1 MLAVKV
7 PFFEGRRYMDIDVTM
22 KIDRDAM
29 MSKSEKSRTIAKGW
43 VEVENCIKF
52 PVFVRTYIDKETQEE
67 KMFVS
72 MPQRKGVK
80 GYSSIISFEN
90 KEAREE
96 IEDVVLKTVLKQA
109 FKSFEKV
116 SILETK
122 ITLLPEDTKN
132 RQVKI
137 KGITS
142 IRLEGGIR
150 IQSILIKEGKNGLFV
165 EMPQY
170 FSEGSYH
177 DTVYGT
183 SEAMRDELSG
193 KILEAYKKQM
203 ELQLH
208 PELAEKKTEEEN
220 LEAEQKR
227 PEIPVEE
234 VKREKQPENPDVPES
249 GTEKELVSKQESK
262 TVTEPENA
270 NEQNAAEEIKEEPV
284 LSWDDRFVAVFAE
297 RNKEEVLALL
307 AELRGAPGII
317 SSEKTDDIL
326 IMEQA
331 EYSINEKTSILLIFD
346 NTYEKDREIK
356 EGTDIRQEITVV
368 LKEKD
373 KKPGMLPV
381 IKLSSHN
388 LEDAEA
394 RYKEAVRSWQTLTH
408 QNIAPDIEPV
418 LNSQQ
423 QPAGEPKSEMK
434 EEIEESIDEEPES
447 AEEVKTVEETEQEK
461 EQNVPES
468 GTQQEINVA
477 VDKEEVTGQKE
488 TGQTEVKEDVAIQED
503 AEEKMINEA
512 AVKEFLSAYLSSDN
526 ESMLAAISHAKL
538 TLGSKNFSRNYNT
551 LAFQEVSFE
560 DGKNKISVRFHNGYA
575 PEQTAASVDSKR
587 QLIEAVIYE
596 NGDAKAIRTLA
607 EKKTISSKRAASNY
621 DEMKSD
627 WMQLTHQDTI
637 TFDPSIVIEKQK
649 LKAPKM

>member
-1 MLAVKV
+1 
-7 PFFEGRRYMDIDVTM
+7 
-22 KIDRDAM
+22 
-29 MSKSEKSRTIAKGW
+29 
-43 VEVENCIKF
+43 
-52 PVFVRTYIDKETQEE
+52 
-67 KMFVS
+67 
-72 MPQRKGVK
+72 
-80 GYSSIISFEN
+80 
-90 KEAREE
+90 
-96 IEDVVLKTVLKQA
+96 
-109 FKSFEKV
+109 
-116 SILETK
+116 
-122 ITLLPEDTKN
+122 
-132 RQVKI
+132 
-137 KGITS
+137 
-142 IRLEGGIR
+142 
-150 IQSILIKEGKNGLFV
+150 
-165 EMPQY
+165 
-170 FSEGSYH
+170 
-177 DTVYGT
+177 
-183 SEAMRDELSG
+183 MRDELSG

-208 PELAEKKTEEEN
+208 PEQVEKETKEEN

-227 PEIPVEE
+227 AEITAEE
-234 VKREKQPENPDVPES
+234 VKPEQQPENPDVPES
-249 GTEKELVSKQESK
+249 GTEKKSIEKSEIE
-262 TVTEPENA
+262 TVK
-270 NEQNAAEEIKEEPV
+270 EEMKEEPV
-284 LSWDDRFVAVFAE
+284 LSWDDRFVAAFAE

-356 EGTDIRQEITVV
+356 EETDIRQEITVV

-381 IKLSSHN
+381 VKLSSHN

-408 QNIAPDIEPV
+408 QTIAPDIEPV

-423 QPAGEPKSEMK
+423 QPAGELKSEMK

-512 AVKEFLSAYLSSDN
+512 AVKEFLSAYLSSNN

-607 EKKTISSKRAASNY
+607 EKKTISSKKAASNY

>member
-1 MLAVKV
+1 M
-7 PFFEGRRYMDIDVTM
+7 EGRRYMDIDVTL

-52 PVFVRTYIDKETQEE
+52 PVFVRTYMDKETQEE

-80 GYSSIISFEN
+80 GYSNIISFEN
-90 KEAREE
+90 KETREE

-137 KGITS
+137 KGIAS
-142 IRLEGGIR
+142 IKLEGGIR

-193 KILEAYKKQM
+193 KILEAYKKQI

-208 PELAEKKTEEEN
+208 PELAEKETKEEN

-249 GTEKELVSKQESK
+249 GTEKELVSKQESE
-262 TVTEPENA
+262 TVTESENA
-270 NEQNAAEEIKEEPV
+270 NEQDAAEEIKEEPV
-284 LSWDDRFVAVFAE
+284 LSWEDRFVAAFAE

-307 AELRGAPGII
+307 AELRGAPRII

-368 LKEKD
+368 LKEKG

-447 AEEVKTVEETEQEK
+447 AEKVKTVEETEQEK

-512 AVKEFLSAYLSSDN
+512 AVKEFLSAYLSGDN

>member
-1 MLAVKV
+1 M
-7 PFFEGRRYMDIDVTM
+7 
-22 KIDRDAM
+22 
-29 MSKSEKSRTIAKGW
+29 
-43 VEVENCIKF
+43 
-52 PVFVRTYIDKETQEE
+52 
-67 KMFVS
+67 
-72 MPQRKGVK
+72 
-80 GYSSIISFEN
+80 
-90 KEAREE
+90 
-96 IEDVVLKTVLKQA
+96 KQA

-137 KGITS
+137 KGIAS
-142 IRLEGGIR
+142 IKLEGGIR

-193 KILEAYKKQM
+193 KILEAYKKQI

-208 PELAEKKTEEEN
+208 PELAEKETKEEN

-227 PEIPVEE
+227 PEISVEE
-234 VKREKQPENPDVPES
+234 VKREKQTENPDVPES
-249 GTEKELVSKQESK
+249 GTEKELVSKQESE
-262 TVTEPENA
+262 TVTESENA
-270 NEQNAAEEIKEEPV
+270 NEQDAAEEIKEEPV
-284 LSWDDRFVAVFAE
+284 LSWEDRFVAVFAE

-307 AELRGAPGII
+307 AELRGAPRII
-317 SSEKTDDIL
+317 SSEQTDDIL

-368 LKEKD
+368 LKEKG

-394 RYKEAVRSWQTLTH
+394 RYKETVRSWQTLTH

-447 AEEVKTVEETEQEK
+447 VEEVKTVEETEQEK

-488 TGQTEVKEDVAIQED
+488 TGQTEVKED

>member
-1 MLAVKV
+1 
-7 PFFEGRRYMDIDVTM
+7 MDIDVTL

-72 MPQRKGVK
+72 MPQRKGAK

-90 KEAREE
+90 KEVREE
-96 IEDVVLKTVLKQA
+96 IEDVVLKTVLKQGL
-109 FKSFEKV
+109 KSFEKV
-116 SILETK
+116 SILETQ

-137 KGITS
+137 KGIAS
-142 IRLEGGIR
+142 IKLESGIR

-208 PELAEKKTEEEN
+208 PEQVEKETKEEN

-227 PEIPVEE
+227 AEITAEE
-234 VKREKQPENPDVPES
+234 VKPEQQPENPDVPES
-249 GTEKELVSKQESK
+249 GTEKKSIEKSEIE
-262 TVTEPENA
+262 TVK
-270 NEQNAAEEIKEEPV
+270 EEMKEEPV
-284 LSWDDRFVAVFAE
+284 LSWDDRFVAAFAE

-356 EGTDIRQEITVV
+356 EETDIRQEITVV

-381 IKLSSHN
+381 VKLSSHN

-408 QNIAPDIEPV
+408 QTIAPDIEPV

-423 QPAGEPKSEMK
+423 QPAGELKSEMK

-512 AVKEFLSAYLSSDN
+512 AVKEFLSAYLSSNN

>member
-1 MLAVKV
+1 
-7 PFFEGRRYMDIDVTM
+7 MDIDVTL
-22 KIDRDAM
+22 KVDNEAL
-29 MSKSEKSRTIAKGW
+29 MSKSKKSRTVATGW
-43 VEVENCIKF
+43 VEVMNCIKF

-72 MPQRKGVK
+72 MPQRKGAK
-80 GYSSIISFEN
+80 GYSNIISFEN
-90 KEAREE
+90 KEVREE
-96 IEDVVLKTVLKQA
+96 IEDVVLKTVLKQEL
-109 FKSFEKV
+109 KSFEKV
-116 SILETK
+116 SILETQ

-137 KGITS
+137 KGIAS
-142 IRLEGGIR
+142 IKLESGIR

-193 KILEAYKKQM
+193 KILEAYKKQI

-208 PELAEKKTEEEN
+208 PEQVEKETKEEN

-227 PEIPVEE
+227 AEIPAEE
-234 VKREKQPENPDVPES
+234 VQPEQQTENPDVPES
-249 GTEKELVSKQESK
+249 GTEKKSIEKPEIE
-262 TVTEPENA
+262 TVK
-270 NEQNAAEEIKEEPV
+270 EEMKEEPV
-284 LSWDDRFVAVFAE
+284 LSWDDRFVAAFAE

-307 AELRGAPGII
+307 TELRGAPGII

-381 IKLSSHN
+381 VKLSSHN

-408 QNIAPDIEPV
+408 QTIAPDIEPV

-423 QPAGEPKSEMK
+423 QPAGELKSEMK

-468 GTQQEINVA
+468 GTQHEINVA
-477 VDKEEVTGQKE
+477 VDKEEVIGQKE
-488 TGQTEVKEDVAIQED
+488 TGQI
-503 AEEKMINEA
+503 EEKMINEA
-512 AVKEFLSAYLSSDN
+512 AVKEFLSAYLSGDN
-526 ESMLAAISHAKL
+526 EKMLAAISHARL

-637 TFDPSIVIEKQK
+637 TFDSTIAIEKQK

>member
-1 MLAVKV
+1 
-7 PFFEGRRYMDIDVTM
+7 MDIDVTM

-52 PVFVRTYIDKETQEE
+52 PVFVRTYMDKETQEE

-96 IEDVVLKTVLKQA
+96 IEGVVLKTVQKQA

-137 KGITS
+137 KGIAS
-142 IRLEGGIR
+142 IKLEGGIR
-150 IQSILIKEGKNGLFV
+150 IQSILIKEGRNGLFV

-208 PELAEKKTEEEN
+208 LEQVEKETKEEN

-227 PEIPVEE
+227 AEIPAEE
-234 VKREKQPENPDVPES
+234 VKPEQQTENPDVPES
-249 GTEKELVSKQESK
+249 GTEKKSIEKPEIE
-262 TVTEPENA
+262 TVK
-270 NEQNAAEEIKEEPV
+270 EEMKEEPV
-284 LSWDDRFVAVFAE
+284 LSWDDRFVAAFAE

-381 IKLSSHN
+381 VKLSSHN

-408 QNIAPDIEPV
+408 QTIAPDIEPV

-423 QPAGEPKSEMK
+423 QPAGELKSEMK

-477 VDKEEVTGQKE
+477 VDKEEVTGQRE
-488 TGQTEVKEDVAIQED
+488 TGQIEEKEDVAIQEA

-512 AVKEFLSAYLSSDN
+512 AVKEFLSAYLSGDN
-526 ESMLAAISHAKL
+526 EKMLAAISHARL

-621 DEMKSD
+621 DEMRSD

-637 TFDPSIVIEKQK
+637 TFDPSIAIEKQK

>member
-7 PFFEGRRYMDIDVTM
+7 PFLEGRRYMDIDVTM

-52 PVFVRTYIDKETQEE
+52 PVFVRTYMDKETQEE

-80 GYSSIISFEN
+80 GYSNIISFEN
-90 KEAREE
+90 KEIREE
-96 IEDVVLKTVLKQA
+96 IEDVVLKTVSKQA

-137 KGITS
+137 KGIAS
-142 IRLEGGIR
+142 IKLEGGIR
-150 IQSILIKEGKNGLFV
+150 IQSILIKEGRNGLFV

-193 KILEAYKKQM
+193 KILEAYKKQI

-208 PELAEKKTEEEN
+208 PELAEKETKEEN

-234 VKREKQPENPDVPES
+234 VKREKQPENLDVPES
-249 GTEKELVSKQESK
+249 GTEKELVSKQESE

-270 NEQNAAEEIKEEPV
+270 NEQDAAEEMKEEPV
-284 LSWDDRFVAVFAE
+284 LSWDDRFVAAFAE

-331 EYSINEKTSILLIFD
+331 EYSINEKNSILLIFD

-381 IKLSSHN
+381 VKLSSHN

-408 QNIAPDIEPV
+408 QTIAPDIEPV

-423 QPAGEPKSEMK
+423 QPAGELKSEMK

-447 AEEVKTVEETEQEK
+447 AEETEQDK
-461 EQNVPES
+461 EQNADVPES
-468 GTQQEINVA
+468 GTQHEINVA
-477 VDKEEVTGQKE
+477 IDKEEVTGQRE
-488 TGQTEVKEDVAIQED
+488 TGQIEEKEDVAIQEA

-512 AVKEFLSAYLSSDN
+512 AVKEFLSAYLSGDN
-526 ESMLAAISHAKL
+526 EKMLAAISHARL

-637 TFDPSIVIEKQK
+637 TFDPSIAIEKQK

>member
-1 MLAVKV
+1 
-7 PFFEGRRYMDIDVTM
+7 MDINVTL
-22 KIDRDAM
+22 KVDNEAM
-29 MSKSEKSRTIAKGW
+29 MSKSKKSRTVATGW
-43 VEVENCIKF
+43 VEVMNCIKF
-52 PVFVRTYIDKETQEE
+52 PVFVRTYLDKETQEE
-67 KMFVS
+67 KAFVS
-72 MPQRKGVK
+72 MPQRKGTK
-80 GYSSIISFEN
+80 GYTNIISFED
-90 KEAREE
+90 KKIREE
-96 IEDVVLKTVLKQA
+96 VEEAVLRNVLKQA
-109 FKSFEKV
+109 VKAFDVIPIKD
-116 SILETK
+116 TK
-122 ITLLPEDTKN
+122 ITLLPEDSRN

-137 KGITS
+137 RGIAS

-183 SEAMRDELSG
+183 SEAMRDELSE

-249 GTEKELVSKQESK
+249 GTEKELVSKQESE
-262 TVTEPENA
+262 TVTESENA
-270 NEQNAAEEIKEEPV
+270 NEQDAAEEIKEEPV
-284 LSWDDRFVAVFAE
+284 LSWEDRFVAVFAE

-307 AELRGAPGII
+307 AELRGAPRII

-368 LKEKD
+368 LKEKG

-637 TFDPSIVIEKQK
+637 TFDSSIVIEKQK

>member
-1 MLAVKV
+1 
-7 PFFEGRRYMDIDVTM
+7 MDIDVTM

-80 GYSSIISFEN
+80 GYSNIISFEN
-90 KEAREE
+90 KETREE

-137 KGITS
+137 KGIAS
-142 IRLEGGIR
+142 IKLEGGIR

-208 PELAEKKTEEEN
+208 PELAEKETKEEN

-249 GTEKELVSKQESK
+249 GTEKELVSKQESE
-262 TVTEPENA
+262 TVTESENA
-270 NEQNAAEEIKEEPV
+270 NEQDAAEEIKEESV
-284 LSWDDRFVAVFAE
+284 LSWEDRFVAAFAE

-307 AELRGAPGII
+307 AELRGSPRII

-368 LKEKD
+368 LKEKG

-447 AEEVKTVEETEQEK
+447 AEEVK
-461 EQNVPES
+461 
-468 GTQQEINVA
+468 
-477 VDKEEVTGQKE
+477 
-488 TGQTEVKEDVAIQED
+488 ED

>member
-1 MLAVKV
+1 
-7 PFFEGRRYMDIDVTM
+7 MDIDVTM

-52 PVFVRTYIDKETQEE
+52 PVFVRTYMDKETQEE

-80 GYSSIISFEN
+80 GYSNIISFEN
-90 KEAREE
+90 KETREE
-96 IEDVVLKTVLKQA
+96 IEDVVLKTVSKQA

-137 KGITS
+137 KGIAS
-142 IRLEGGIR
+142 IKLEGGIR

-208 PELAEKKTEEEN
+208 PEQVEKETKEEN

-227 PEIPVEE
+227 AEIPAEE
-234 VKREKQPENPDVPES
+234 VKPEQQTENPDVPES
-249 GTEKELVSKQESK
+249 GTEKELVSKQESE

-270 NEQNAAEEIKEEPV
+270 NEQDAAEEIKEEPV
-284 LSWDDRFVAVFAE
+284 LSWEDRFVAAFAE

-381 IKLSSHN
+381 VKLSSHN

-408 QNIAPDIEPV
+408 QTIAPDIEPV

-423 QPAGEPKSEMK
+423 QPAGDLKSEMK

-488 TGQTEVKEDVAIQED
+488 TGQIEEKEDVAIQEA

-512 AVKEFLSAYLSSDN
+512 AVKEFLSAYLSGDN
-526 ESMLAAISHAKL
+526 EKMLTAISHARL

-637 TFDPSIVIEKQK
+637 TFDPSIAIEKQK

>member
-1 MLAVKV
+1 M
-7 PFFEGRRYMDIDVTM
+7 EGRRYMDIDVTM

-52 PVFVRTYIDKETQEE
+52 PVFVRTYMDKETQEE

-72 MPQRKGVK
+72 MPQRKGAK

-90 KEAREE
+90 KEVREE
-96 IEDVVLKTVLKQA
+96 IEDVVLKTVLKQGL
-109 FKSFEKV
+109 KSFEKV
-116 SILETK
+116 SILETQ

-137 KGITS
+137 KGIAS
-142 IRLEGGIR
+142 IKLESGIR

-208 PELAEKKTEEEN
+208 PEQVEKETKEEN

-227 PEIPVEE
+227 AEITAEE
-234 VKREKQPENPDVPES
+234 VKPEQQPENPDVPES
-249 GTEKELVSKQESK
+249 GTEKKSIEKSEIE
-262 TVTEPENA
+262 TVK
-270 NEQNAAEEIKEEPV
+270 EEMKEEPV
-284 LSWDDRFVAVFAE
+284 LSWDDRFVAAFAE

-356 EGTDIRQEITVV
+356 EETDIRQEITVV

-381 IKLSSHN
+381 VKLSSHN

-408 QNIAPDIEPV
+408 QTIAPDIEPV

-423 QPAGEPKSEMK
+423 QPAGELKSEMK

-512 AVKEFLSAYLSSDN
+512 AVKEFLSAYLSSNN

-607 EKKTISSKRAASNY
+607 EKKTISSKKAASNY

>member
-1 MLAVKV
+1 M
-7 PFFEGRRYMDIDVTM
+7 EGRRYMDIDVTM

-52 PVFVRTYIDKETQEE
+52 PVFVRTYMDKETQEE

-80 GYSSIISFEN
+80 GYSNIISFEN
-90 KEAREE
+90 KETREE

-137 KGITS
+137 KGIAS
-142 IRLEGGIR
+142 IKLEGGIR

-193 KILEAYKKQM
+193 KILEAYKKQI

-208 PELAEKKTEEEN
+208 PELVEKETKEEN

-249 GTEKELVSKQESK
+249 GTEKELVSKQESE
-262 TVTEPENA
+262 TVTESENA
-270 NEQNAAEEIKEEPV
+270 NEQDAAEEIKEEPV
-284 LSWDDRFVAVFAE
+284 LSWEDRFVAAFAE

-331 EYSINEKTSILLIFD
+331 EYLINEKTSILLIFD

-381 IKLSSHN
+381 VKLSSHN

-408 QNIAPDIEPV
+408 QTIAPDIEPV

-423 QPAGEPKSEMK
+423 QPAGELKSEMK

-477 VDKEEVTGQKE
+477 VDKEEVTGQRE
-488 TGQTEVKEDVAIQED
+488 TGQIEEKEDVAIQEA

-512 AVKEFLSAYLSSDN
+512 AVKEFLSAYLSGDN
-526 ESMLAAISHAKL
+526 EKMLAAISHARL

-637 TFDPSIVIEKQK
+637 TFDPSIAIEKQK

>member
-1 MLAVKV
+1 
-7 PFFEGRRYMDIDVTM
+7 MDIDVTM

-52 PVFVRTYIDKETQEE
+52 PVFVRTYMDKETQEE

-96 IEDVVLKTVLKQA
+96 IEGVVLKTVQKQA

-137 KGITS
+137 KGIAS
-142 IRLEGGIR
+142 IKLEGGIR
-150 IQSILIKEGKNGLFV
+150 IQSILIKEGRNGLFV

-193 KILEAYKKQM
+193 KILEAYKKQI

-208 PELAEKKTEEEN
+208 PEQVEKETKEEN

-227 PEIPVEE
+227 AEIPAEE
-234 VKREKQPENPDVPES
+234 VQPEQQTENPDVPES
-249 GTEKELVSKQESK
+249 GTEKKSIEKPEIE
-262 TVTEPENA
+262 TVK
-270 NEQNAAEEIKEEPV
+270 EEMKEEPV
-284 LSWDDRFVAVFAE
+284 LSWDDRFVAAFAE

-307 AELRGAPGII
+307 TELRGAPGII

-381 IKLSSHN
+381 VKLSSHN

-408 QNIAPDIEPV
+408 QTIAPDIEPV

-423 QPAGEPKSEMK
+423 QPAGELKSEMK

-477 VDKEEVTGQKE
+477 VDKEEVTGQRE
-488 TGQTEVKEDVAIQED
+488 TGQIEEKEDVAIQEA

-512 AVKEFLSAYLSSDN
+512 AVKEFLSAYLSGDN
-526 ESMLAAISHAKL
+526 EKMLAAISHARL

-637 TFDPSIVIEKQK
+637 TFDPSIAIEKQK

>member
-1 MLAVKV
+1 
-7 PFFEGRRYMDIDVTM
+7 MDIDVTM

-96 IEDVVLKTVLKQA
+96 IEGVVLKTVFKQA

-137 KGITS
+137 KGIAS
-142 IRLEGGIR
+142 IKLEGGIR
-150 IQSILIKEGKNGLFV
+150 IQSILIKEGRNGLFV

-193 KILEAYKKQM
+193 KILEAYKKQI

-208 PELAEKKTEEEN
+208 PEQVEKETKEEN

-227 PEIPVEE
+227 AEIPAEE
-234 VKREKQPENPDVPES
+234 VKPEQQTETPDVPES
-249 GTEKELVSKQESK
+249 GTEKELVSKQESE
-262 TVTEPENA
+262 TVTESENA
-270 NEQNAAEEIKEEPV
+270 NEQDAAEEIKEESV
-284 LSWDDRFVAVFAE
+284 LSWDDRFVAAFAE

-381 IKLSSHN
+381 VKLSSHN

-394 RYKEAVRSWQTLTH
+394 RYKEAVRSWQTLIH
-408 QNIAPDIEPV
+408 QTIAPDIEPV

-423 QPAGEPKSEMK
+423 QPAGELKSEMK

-477 VDKEEVTGQKE
+477 VDKEEVTGQRE
-488 TGQTEVKEDVAIQED
+488 TGQIEEKEDVAIQEA

-512 AVKEFLSAYLSSDN
+512 AVKEFLSAYLSGDN
-526 ESMLAAISHAKL
+526 EKMLAAISHARL

-560 DGKNKISVRFHNGYA
+560 DGKNKISVRFHNGYV

-637 TFDPSIVIEKQK
+637 TFDPSIAIEKQK

>member
-1 MLAVKV
+1 
-7 PFFEGRRYMDIDVTM
+7 MDIDVTM

-80 GYSSIISFEN
+80 GYSNIISFEN
-90 KEAREE
+90 KETREE
-96 IEDVVLKTVLKQA
+96 IEDVVLKTVSKQA

-137 KGITS
+137 KGIAS
-142 IRLEGGIR
+142 IKLEGGIR

-193 KILEAYKKQM
+193 KILEAYKKQI

-208 PELAEKKTEEEN
+208 PELAEKETKEEN

-234 VKREKQPENPDVPES
+234 VKREKQPENPDVLES

-262 TVTEPENA
+262 TATEPENA
-270 NEQNAAEEIKEEPV
+270 NEQDAAEEIKEEPV
-284 LSWDDRFVAVFAE
+284 LSWDDRFVVAFAE

-307 AELRGAPGII
+307 AELRGKPRII

-331 EYSINEKTSILLIFD
+331 EYSIDEKTSILFIFD

-368 LKEKD
+368 LKENG

-394 RYKEAVRSWQTLTH
+394 RYTEAVRSWQTLTH
-408 QNIAPDIEPV
+408 QTMTPDIEPV

-434 EEIEESIDEEPES
+434 EATEESFDAEQDA
-447 AEEVKTVEETEQEK
+447 AEEME
-461 EQNVPES
+461 
-468 GTQQEINVA
+468 
-477 VDKEEVTGQKE
+477 
-488 TGQTEVKEDVAIQED
+488 QTEVKEDVAIQED

-538 TLGSKNFSRNYNT
+538 TLGSKNFSQNYNT

-627 WMQLTHQDTI
+627 WMQLTHQDKI
-637 TFDPSIVIEKQK
+637 TFDPSIAIEKQK

>member
-1 MLAVKV
+1 M
-7 PFFEGRRYMDIDVTM
+7 EGRRYMDIDVTM

-43 VEVENCIKF
+43 VEVMNCIKF

-72 MPQRKGVK
+72 MPQRKGAK

-90 KEAREE
+90 KEVREE
-96 IEDVVLKTVLKQA
+96 IEDVVLKTVLKQGL
-109 FKSFEKV
+109 KSFEKV
-116 SILETK
+116 SILETQ

-137 KGITS
+137 KGIAS
-142 IRLEGGIR
+142 IKLESGIR

-193 KILEAYKKQM
+193 KILEAYKKQI

-208 PELAEKKTEEEN
+208 PEQVEKETKEEN

-227 PEIPVEE
+227 AEIPAEE
-234 VKREKQPENPDVPES
+234 VKPEQQTENPDVPES
-249 GTEKELVSKQESK
+249 GTEKKSIEKPEIE
-262 TVTEPENA
+262 TVK
-270 NEQNAAEEIKEEPV
+270 EEMKEEPV
-284 LSWDDRFVAVFAE
+284 LSWDDRFVAAFAE

-381 IKLSSHN
+381 VKLSSHN

-408 QNIAPDIEPV
+408 QTIAPDIEPV

-423 QPAGEPKSEMK
+423 QPAGELKSEMK

-637 TFDPSIVIEKQK
+637 TFDSSIVIEKQK

>member
-7 PFFEGRRYMDIDVTM
+7 PFLEGRRYMDIDVTM

-90 KEAREE
+90 KETREE
-96 IEDVVLKTVLKQA
+96 IEGVVLKTVLKQA

-137 KGITS
+137 KGIAS
-142 IRLEGGIR
+142 IKLEGGIR
-150 IQSILIKEGKNGLFV
+150 IQSILIKEGRNGLFV

-193 KILEAYKKQM
+193 KILEAYKKQI

-208 PELAEKKTEEEN
+208 PEQVEKETKEEN

-227 PEIPVEE
+227 AEIPAEE
-234 VKREKQPENPDVPES
+234 VKPEQQTENPDVPES
-249 GTEKELVSKQESK
+249 GTEKKSIEKPEIE
-262 TVTEPENA
+262 TVK
-270 NEQNAAEEIKEEPV
+270 EEMKEEPV
-284 LSWDDRFVAVFAE
+284 LSWDDRFVAAFAE

-381 IKLSSHN
+381 VKLSSHN

-408 QNIAPDIEPV
+408 QTIAPDIEPV

-423 QPAGEPKSEMK
+423 QPAGELKSEMK

-447 AEEVKTVEETEQEK
+447 AEEVTTVEETEQEK

-477 VDKEEVTGQKE
+477 VDKEEVTGQRE
-488 TGQTEVKEDVAIQED
+488 TGQIEEKEDVAIQEA

-512 AVKEFLSAYLSSDN
+512 AVKEFLSAYLSGDN
-526 ESMLAAISHAKL
+526 EKMLVAISHARL

-637 TFDPSIVIEKQK
+637 TFDPSIAIEKQK

>member
-7 PFFEGRRYMDIDVTM
+7 PFLEGRRYMDIDVTL

-72 MPQRKGVK
+72 MPQRKGAK

-90 KEAREE
+90 KEVREE
-96 IEDVVLKTVLKQA
+96 IEDVVLKTVLKQGL
-109 FKSFEKV
+109 KSFEKV
-116 SILETK
+116 SILETQ

-137 KGITS
+137 KGIAS
-142 IRLEGGIR
+142 IKLESGIR
-150 IQSILIKEGKNGLFV
+150 IQSILIKEGRNGLFV

-208 PELAEKKTEEEN
+208 PEQVEKETKEEN

-227 PEIPVEE
+227 AEIPAEE
-234 VKREKQPENPDVPES
+234 VKPEQQTENPDVPES
-249 GTEKELVSKQESK
+249 GTEKKSIEKPEIE
-262 TVTEPENA
+262 TVK
-270 NEQNAAEEIKEEPV
+270 EEMKEEPV
-284 LSWDDRFVAVFAE
+284 LSWDDRFVAAFAE

-381 IKLSSHN
+381 VKLSSHN

-408 QNIAPDIEPV
+408 QTIAPDIEPV

-423 QPAGEPKSEMK
+423 QPAGELKSEMK

-477 VDKEEVTGQKE
+477 IDKEEVTGQRE
-488 TGQTEVKEDVAIQED
+488 AGQIEEKEDVAIQEV

-512 AVKEFLSAYLSSDN
+512 AVKEFLSAYLSGDN
-526 ESMLAAISHAKL
+526 EKMLAAISHARL

-637 TFDPSIVIEKQK
+637 TFDPSIAIEKQK

>member
-1 MLAVKV
+1 
-7 PFFEGRRYMDIDVTM
+7 MDIDVTM

-52 PVFVRTYIDKETQEE
+52 PVFVRTYMDKETQEE

-96 IEDVVLKTVLKQA
+96 IEGVVLKTVQKQA

-137 KGITS
+137 KGIAS
-142 IRLEGGIR
+142 IKLEGGIR
-150 IQSILIKEGKNGLFV
+150 IQSILIKEGRNGLFV

-193 KILEAYKKQM
+193 KILEAYKKQI

-208 PELAEKKTEEEN
+208 PEQVEKETKEEN

-227 PEIPVEE
+227 AEIPAEE
-234 VKREKQPENPDVPES
+234 VQPEQQTENPDVPES
-249 GTEKELVSKQESK
+249 GTEKKSIEKPEIE
-262 TVTEPENA
+262 TVK
-270 NEQNAAEEIKEEPV
+270 EEMKEEPV
-284 LSWDDRFVAVFAE
+284 LSWDDRFVAAFAE

-307 AELRGAPGII
+307 TELRGAPGII

-381 IKLSSHN
+381 VKLSSHN

-408 QNIAPDIEPV
+408 QTIAPDIEPV

-423 QPAGEPKSEMK
+423 QPAGELKSEMK

-477 VDKEEVTGQKE
+477 VDKEDVTGQRE
-488 TGQTEVKEDVAIQED
+488 TGQIEEKEDVAIQEA

-512 AVKEFLSAYLSSDN
+512 AVKEFLSAYLSGNN
-526 ESMLAAISHAKL
+526 EKMLAAISHARL

-637 TFDPSIVIEKQK
+637 TFDPSIAIEKQK

>member
-1 MLAVKV
+1 M
-7 PFFEGRRYMDIDVTM
+7 EGRRYMDIDVTM

-52 PVFVRTYIDKETQEE
+52 PVFVRTYMDKETQEE

-80 GYSSIISFEN
+80 GYSNIISFEN
-90 KEAREE
+90 KETREE

-137 KGITS
+137 KGIAS
-142 IRLEGGIR
+142 IKLEGGIR

-193 KILEAYKKQM
+193 KILEAYKKQI

-208 PELAEKKTEEEN
+208 PELVEKETKEEN

-249 GTEKELVSKQESK
+249 GTEKELVSKQESE
-262 TVTEPENA
+262 TVTESENA
-270 NEQNAAEEIKEEPV
+270 NEQDAAEEIKEEPV
-284 LSWDDRFVAVFAE
+284 LSWEDRFVAAFAE

-307 AELRGAPGII
+307 AELRGAPRII

-381 IKLSSHN
+381 VKLSSHN

-477 VDKEEVTGQKE
+477 IDKEEVTGQRE
-488 TGQTEVKEDVAIQED
+488 AGQIEEKEDVAIQEV

-512 AVKEFLSAYLSSDN
+512 AVKEFLSAYLSGDN
-526 ESMLAAISHAKL
+526 EKMLAAISHARL

-575 PEQTAASVDSKR
+575 PEQTAAFVDSKR

-637 TFDPSIVIEKQK
+637 TFDPSIAIEKQK

>member
-1 MLAVKV
+1 
-7 PFFEGRRYMDIDVTM
+7 MDIDVTL
-22 KIDRDAM
+22 KVDNEAL
-29 MSKSEKSRTIAKGW
+29 MSKSKKSRTVATGW
-43 VEVENCIKF
+43 VEVMNCIKF

-72 MPQRKGVK
+72 MPQRKGAK
-80 GYSSIISFEN
+80 GYSNIISFEN
-90 KEAREE
+90 KEVREE

-109 FKSFEKV
+109 LKSFEQV

-137 KGITS
+137 KGIAS
-142 IRLEGGIR
+142 IKLEGGIR

-193 KILEAYKKQM
+193 KILEAYKKQI

-208 PELAEKKTEEEN
+208 PELAEKETKEEN

-227 PEIPVEE
+227 PEISVEE
-234 VKREKQPENPDVPES
+234 VKREKQTENPDVPES
-249 GTEKELVSKQESK
+249 GTEKELVSKQESE
-262 TVTEPENA
+262 TVTESENA
-270 NEQNAAEEIKEEPV
+270 NEQDAAEEIKEEPV
-284 LSWDDRFVAVFAE
+284 LSWEDRFVAVFAE

-307 AELRGAPGII
+307 AELRGAPRII
-317 SSEKTDDIL
+317 SSEQTDDIL

-368 LKEKD
+368 LKEKG

-488 TGQTEVKEDVAIQED
+488 TGQTEVKED

>member
-1 MLAVKV
+1 MSLLLVGSKGT
-7 PFFEGRRYMDIDVTM
+7 FLEGRRYMDIDVTL

-72 MPQRKGVK
+72 MPQRKGAK

-90 KEAREE
+90 KEVREE
-96 IEDVVLKTVLKQA
+96 IEDVVLKTVLKQGL
-109 FKSFEKV
+109 KSFEKV
-116 SILETK
+116 SILETQ

-137 KGITS
+137 KGIAS
-142 IRLEGGIR
+142 IKLESGIR
-150 IQSILIKEGKNGLFV
+150 IQSILIKEGRNGLFV

-208 PELAEKKTEEEN
+208 PEQVEKETKEEN

-227 PEIPVEE
+227 AEIPAEE
-234 VKREKQPENPDVPES
+234 VKPEQQTENPDVPES
-249 GTEKELVSKQESK
+249 GTEKKSIEKPEIE
-262 TVTEPENA
+262 TVK
-270 NEQNAAEEIKEEPV
+270 EEMKEEPV
-284 LSWDDRFVAVFAE
+284 LSWDDRFVAAFAE

-381 IKLSSHN
+381 VKLSSHN

-408 QNIAPDIEPV
+408 QTIAPDIEPV

-423 QPAGEPKSEMK
+423 QPAGELKSEMK

-477 VDKEEVTGQKE
+477 IDKEEVTGQRE
-488 TGQTEVKEDVAIQED
+488 AGQIEEKEDVAIQEV

-512 AVKEFLSAYLSSDN
+512 AVKEFLSAYLSGDN
-526 ESMLAAISHAKL
+526 EKMLAAISHAKL

>member
-1 MLAVKV
+1 MESFFDFTITPFYYIGMAVWKIMLILIGVTAGETPQAFSEGTWNYITQSLYPLFLAIGSTLLNVFFLIGYLRSVSNLRDGMTLEMFIELCIKV
-7 PFFEGRRYMDIDVTM
+7 ALGNLVIQSIIPIMEQIFDLAGGISKLLIAGTDNPFVQSDMDGGAIFFY
-22 KIDRDAM
+22 AM

-80 GYSSIISFEN
+80 GYSNIISFEN
-90 KEAREE
+90 KETREE

-137 KGITS
+137 KGIAS
-142 IRLEGGIR
+142 IKLEGGIR

-208 PELAEKKTEEEN
+208 PELAEKETKEEN

-249 GTEKELVSKQESK
+249 GTEKELVSKQESE
-262 TVTEPENA
+262 TVTESENA
-270 NEQNAAEEIKEEPV
+270 NEQDAAEEIKEEPV
-284 LSWDDRFVAVFAE
+284 LSWEDRFVAAFAE

-307 AELRGAPGII
+307 AELRGAPRII

-368 LKEKD
+368 LKEKG

-488 TGQTEVKEDVAIQED
+488 TGQT
-503 AEEKMINEA
+503 
-512 AVKEFLSAYLSSDN
+512 
-526 ESMLAAISHAKL
+526 
-538 TLGSKNFSRNYNT
+538 G
-551 LAFQEVSFE
+551 
-560 DGKNKISVRFHNGYA
+560 
-575 PEQTAASVDSKR
+575 
-587 QLIEAVIYE
+587 
-596 NGDAKAIRTLA
+596 
-607 EKKTISSKRAASNY
+607 
-621 DEMKSD
+621 
-627 WMQLTHQDTI
+627 
-637 TFDPSIVIEKQK
+637 
-649 LKAPKM
+649 

>member
-1 MLAVKV
+1 
-7 PFFEGRRYMDIDVTM
+7 MDIDVTM

-52 PVFVRTYIDKETQEE
+52 PVFVRTYMDKETQEE

-72 MPQRKGVK
+72 MPQRKGAK

-90 KEAREE
+90 KEVREE
-96 IEDVVLKTVLKQA
+96 IEDVVLKTVLKQGL
-109 FKSFEKV
+109 KSFEKV
-116 SILETK
+116 SILETQ

-137 KGITS
+137 KGIAS
-142 IRLEGGIR
+142 IKLESGIR

-208 PELAEKKTEEEN
+208 PEQVEKETKEEN

-227 PEIPVEE
+227 AEITAEE
-234 VKREKQPENPDVPES
+234 VKPEQQPENPDVPES
-249 GTEKELVSKQESK
+249 GTEKKSIEKSEIE
-262 TVTEPENA
+262 TVK
-270 NEQNAAEEIKEEPV
+270 EEMKEEPV
-284 LSWDDRFVAVFAE
+284 LSWDDRFVAAFAE

-356 EGTDIRQEITVV
+356 EETDIRQEITVV

-381 IKLSSHN
+381 VKLSSHN

-408 QNIAPDIEPV
+408 QTIAPDIEPV

-423 QPAGEPKSEMK
+423 QPAGELKSEMK

>member
-7 PFFEGRRYMDIDVTM
+7 PFLEGRRYMDIDVTM

-96 IEDVVLKTVLKQA
+96 IEGVVLKTVQKQA

-137 KGITS
+137 KGIAS
-142 IRLEGGIR
+142 IKLEGGIR
-150 IQSILIKEGKNGLFV
+150 IQSILIKEGRNGLFV

-193 KILEAYKKQM
+193 KILEAYKKQI

-208 PELAEKKTEEEN
+208 PEQVEKETKEEN
-220 LEAEQKR
+220 LEAERKR
-227 PEIPVEE
+227 AEIPAEE
-234 VKREKQPENPDVPES
+234 VQPEQQTENPDVPES
-249 GTEKELVSKQESK
+249 GTEKKSIEKPEIE
-262 TVTEPENA
+262 TVK
-270 NEQNAAEEIKEEPV
+270 EEMKEEPV
-284 LSWDDRFVAVFAE
+284 LSWDDRFVAAFAE

-307 AELRGAPGII
+307 TELRGAPGII

-381 IKLSSHN
+381 VKLSSHN

-408 QNIAPDIEPV
+408 QTIAPDIEPV

-423 QPAGEPKSEMK
+423 QPAGELKSEMK

-477 VDKEEVTGQKE
+477 VDKEDVTGQRE
-488 TGQTEVKEDVAIQED
+488 TGQIEEKEDVAIQEA

-512 AVKEFLSAYLSSDN
+512 AVKEFLSAYLSGNN
-526 ESMLAAISHAKL
+526 EKMLAAISHARL

-637 TFDPSIVIEKQK
+637 TFDPSIAIEKQK

>member
-1 MLAVKV
+1 
-7 PFFEGRRYMDIDVTM
+7 MDIDVTM

-52 PVFVRTYIDKETQEE
+52 PVFVRTYMDKETQEE

-96 IEDVVLKTVLKQA
+96 IEGVVLKTVQKQA

-137 KGITS
+137 KGIAS
-142 IRLEGGIR
+142 IKLEGGIR
-150 IQSILIKEGKNGLFV
+150 IQSILIKEGRNGLFV

-193 KILEAYKKQM
+193 KILEAYKKQI

-208 PELAEKKTEEEN
+208 PEQVEKETKEEN

-227 PEIPVEE
+227 AEIPAEE
-234 VKREKQPENPDVPES
+234 VQPEQQTENPDVPES
-249 GTEKELVSKQESK
+249 GTEKKSIEKPEIE
-262 TVTEPENA
+262 TVK
-270 NEQNAAEEIKEEPV
+270 EEMKEEPV
-284 LSWDDRFVAVFAE
+284 LSWDDRFVAAFAE

-381 IKLSSHN
+381 VKLSSHN

-408 QNIAPDIEPV
+408 QTIAPDIEPV

-423 QPAGEPKSEMK
+423 QPAGELKSEMK
-434 EEIEESIDEEPES
+434 EEIEESFDEEPES
-447 AEEVKTVEETEQEK
+447 AEKVKTVEETEQEN

-477 VDKEEVTGQKE
+477 IDKEEVTGQRE
-488 TGQTEVKEDVAIQED
+488 TGQIEEKEDVAIQEA

-512 AVKEFLSAYLSSDN
+512 AVKEFLSAYLSGDN
-526 ESMLAAISHAKL
+526 EKMLAAISHARL

-637 TFDPSIVIEKQK
+637 TFDPTIAIEKQK

>member
-1 MLAVKV
+1 
-7 PFFEGRRYMDIDVTM
+7 MDIDVTM

-52 PVFVRTYIDKETQEE
+52 PVFVRTYMDKETQEE

-80 GYSSIISFEN
+80 GYSNIISFEN
-90 KEAREE
+90 KEIREE
-96 IEDVVLKTVLKQA
+96 IEDVVLKTVSKQA

-137 KGITS
+137 KGIAS
-142 IRLEGGIR
+142 IKLEGGIR
-150 IQSILIKEGKNGLFV
+150 IQSILIKEGRNGLFV

-193 KILEAYKKQM
+193 KILEAYKKQI

-208 PELAEKKTEEEN
+208 PELAEKETKEEN

-234 VKREKQPENPDVPES
+234 VKREKQPENLDVPES
-249 GTEKELVSKQESK
+249 GTEKELVSKQESE

-270 NEQNAAEEIKEEPV
+270 NEQDAAEEMKEEPV
-284 LSWDDRFVAVFAE
+284 LSWDDRFVAAFAE

-381 IKLSSHN
+381 VKLSSHN

-408 QNIAPDIEPV
+408 QIIAPDIEPV

-423 QPAGEPKSEMK
+423 QPAGELKSEMK
-434 EEIEESIDEEPES
+434 EEIEESIDEEQES

-477 VDKEEVTGQKE
+477 IDKEEVTGQRE
-488 TGQTEVKEDVAIQED
+488 TGQIEEKEDVAIQEA

-512 AVKEFLSAYLSSDN
+512 AVKEFISAYLSGDN
-526 ESMLAAISHAKL
+526 EKMLAAISHARL

>member
-1 MLAVKV
+1 M
-7 PFFEGRRYMDIDVTM
+7 EGRRYMDIDVTL

-72 MPQRKGVK
+72 MPQRKGAK

-90 KEAREE
+90 KEVREE
-96 IEDVVLKTVLKQA
+96 IEDVVLKTVLKQGL
-109 FKSFEKV
+109 KSFEKV
-116 SILETK
+116 SILETQ

-137 KGITS
+137 KGIAS
-142 IRLEGGIR
+142 IKLESGIR
-150 IQSILIKEGKNGLFV
+150 IQSILIKEGRNGLFV

-208 PELAEKKTEEEN
+208 PEQVEKETKEEN

-227 PEIPVEE
+227 AEIPAEE
-234 VKREKQPENPDVPES
+234 VKPEQQTENPDVPES
-249 GTEKELVSKQESK
+249 GTEKKSIEKPEIE
-262 TVTEPENA
+262 TVK
-270 NEQNAAEEIKEEPV
+270 EEMKEEPV
-284 LSWDDRFVAVFAE
+284 LSWDDRFVAAFAE

-381 IKLSSHN
+381 VKLSSHN

-408 QNIAPDIEPV
+408 QTIAPDIEPV

-423 QPAGEPKSEMK
+423 QPAGELKSEMK

-477 VDKEEVTGQKE
+477 IDKEEVTGQRE
-488 TGQTEVKEDVAIQED
+488 AGQIEEKEDVAIQEV

-512 AVKEFLSAYLSSDN
+512 AVKEFLSAYLSGDN
-526 ESMLAAISHAKL
+526 EKMLAAISHARL

-637 TFDPSIVIEKQK
+637 TFDPSIAIEKQK

>member
-1 MLAVKV
+1 M
-7 PFFEGRRYMDIDVTM
+7 EGRRYMDIDVTM

-52 PVFVRTYIDKETQEE
+52 PVFVRTYMDKETQEE

-72 MPQRKGVK
+72 MPQRKGAK

-90 KEAREE
+90 KEVREE
-96 IEDVVLKTVLKQA
+96 IEDVVLKTVLKQGL
-109 FKSFEKV
+109 KSFEKV
-116 SILETK
+116 SILETQ

-137 KGITS
+137 KGIAS
-142 IRLEGGIR
+142 IKLESGIR

-208 PELAEKKTEEEN
+208 PEQVEKETKEEN

-227 PEIPVEE
+227 AEITAEE
-234 VKREKQPENPDVPES
+234 VKPEQQPENPDVPES
-249 GTEKELVSKQESK
+249 GTEKKSIEKSEIE
-262 TVTEPENA
+262 TVK
-270 NEQNAAEEIKEEPV
+270 EEMKEEPV
-284 LSWDDRFVAVFAE
+284 LSWDDRFVAAFAE

-356 EGTDIRQEITVV
+356 EETDIRQEITVV

-381 IKLSSHN
+381 VKLSSHN

-408 QNIAPDIEPV
+408 QTIAPDIEPV

-423 QPAGEPKSEMK
+423 QPAGELKSEMK

-468 GTQQEINVA
+468 GT
-477 VDKEEVTGQKE
+477 
-488 TGQTEVKEDVAIQED
+488 
-503 AEEKMINEA
+503 
-512 AVKEFLSAYLSSDN
+512 
-526 ESMLAAISHAKL
+526 
-538 TLGSKNFSRNYNT
+538 
-551 LAFQEVSFE
+551 
-560 DGKNKISVRFHNGYA
+560 
-575 PEQTAASVDSKR
+575 
-587 QLIEAVIYE
+587 
-596 NGDAKAIRTLA
+596 
-607 EKKTISSKRAASNY
+607 
-621 DEMKSD
+621 
-627 WMQLTHQDTI
+627 
-637 TFDPSIVIEKQK
+637 
-649 LKAPKM
+649 